1 MMGIYIR
8 NDLQMDRVGM
18 MIPAPNYDS
27 HTSQDPENDKKDS
40 Q

>member
-8 NDLQMDRVGM
+8 NDLQMNRVE
-18 MIPAPNYDS
+18 MIRAPNYDS